1 MKKLVVGILAHV
13 DSGKTTLSEAML
25 YTAGKIRKLGR
36 VDHKDAYLDT
46 DAQERERG
54 ITIFSKQAVFT
65 YDGMEITLLDTP
77 GHVDFSAEMERTL
90 QVLDYAILVING
102 VDGVQS
108 HTDTLWKLL
117 KRYEIPTFIFV
128 NKMDMDGADKDAVF
142 QNIRKKLDGDC
153 VDFSS
158 GDRDEQIAMAD
169 ERLLDTYLDS
179 GMVEVEDI
187 IEAILDR
194 KIFPCFWGSALKLSG
209 VQELLDAMNTYM
221 VMPAY
226 NAEFGGRIFKIS
238 RDAKGERLT
247 YMKVTGGSLKCREQ
261 IEGTE
266 GKVNQIRI
274 YSGARYET
282 VEEASAGTVCA
293 VTGLGETS
301 AGQGVGC
308 EQENVFA
315 GLEPVLSY
323 KVSYPE
329 DKDAVVVLRDIR
341 QLEEEEPE
349 LHVEFAQE
357 TGEIFVKV
365 MGQVQLQVLTQI
377 VKDRFGYLISFG
389 MGRIIYKET
398 LAEPVMGVGHFEP
411 LRHYAEVH
419 LLMEPLEPGSGMQ
432 FDTICSEDV
441 LDKNWQRLILTHL
454 EEKEYR
460 GVLTGAPITDMK
472 ITVTAGRAHQK
483 HTEGGDFRQAT
494 YRAVRQGLMMGECRL
509 LEPVYAFRLEIPTEM
524 TGRAMNDITRM
535 HGRFAQP
542 EIEGEMSILTGTAP
556 VATMQ
561 EYQQDVTAYTRGQG
575 KLSCTLQGYEPCHNE
590 DEVLAAST
598 YDPELDL
605 ANPASS
611 VFCAHGAGYIVDWY
625 DVYDMMHVK
634 EDPGF
639 ALAGMEDVLR
649 NITSEPTE
657 ADEDNR
663 KRMARERQDAGV
675 PVYDEKELEDIFVRT
690 YGSNSRENAAYNKAG
705 FNRYNKGVSEA
716 DWYVKKAAGHGK
728 SKTAGAQTLSAG
740 SKTADTGIARPGAYR
755 KQKGEKEYLLV
766 DGYNVIFAWDDLKAL
781 AAVNIDSARDKLI
794 DIMSNYQGYVGC
806 ELILVFD
813 AYKVKQ
819 NPGSITKHGN
829 IHVVYTK
836 EAETADMY
844 IEKTTHE
851 LGRKYKVTVASS
863 DGLEQLIIMGQGA
876 LRMSS
881 RGLREEVE
889 RVNQILRKSKDSS
902 ITNILKLIGFFLV
915 ALFLRHN
922 RKYRIHVKP
931 PALA

>member
-509 LEPVYAFRLEIPTEM
+509 LELVYAFRLEIPTEM

-598 YDPELDL
+598 YDPELDM

-663 KRMARERQDAGV
+663 KRMARERQDAGA

-705 FNRYNKGVSEA
+705 FNRHNKSVSEA
-716 DWYVKKAAGHGK
+716 DWYVKKAAEHGK
-728 SKTAGAQTLSAG
+728 SKTAGAQTPSVG

-766 DGYNVIFAWDDLKAL
+766 DGYNVIFAWDDLKVL

-794 DIMSNYQGYVGC
+794 DVMSNYQGYVGC

-889 RVNQILRKSKDSS
+889 RVNQILRNDY
-902 ITNILKLIGFFLV
+902 LK
-915 ALFLRHN
+915 
-922 RKYRIHVKP
+922 
-931 PALA
+931 

>member
-128 NKMDMDGADKDAVF
+128 NKMDMEGTDKDAVF

-308 EQENVFA
+308 EQENVFV

-377 VKDRFGYLISFG
+377 IKDRFGYLISFG

-598 YDPELDL
+598 YDPELDM

-663 KRMARERQDAGV
+663 KRMARERQDAGA

-705 FNRYNKGVSEA
+705 FNRHNKSVSEA
-716 DWYVKKAAGHGK
+716 DWYVKKAAEHGK
-728 SKTAGAQTLSAG
+728 SKTAGAQTPSVG

-794 DIMSNYQGYVGC
+794 DVMSNYQGYVGC

-889 RVNQILRKSKDSS
+889 RVNQILRNDY
-902 ITNILKLIGFFLV
+902 LK
-915 ALFLRHN
+915 
-922 RKYRIHVKP
+922 
-931 PALA
+931 

>member
-102 VDGVQS
+102 MDGVQS

-128 NKMDMDGADKDAVF
+128 NKMDMEGTDKDAVF

-639 ALAGMEDVLR
+639 ALAGIEDVLR

-663 KRMARERQDAGV
+663 KRMARGRQDAGV

-716 DWYVKKAAGHGK
+716 DWYVKKAAEHGK
-728 SKTAGAQTLSAG
+728 SKTAGAQTPSVG

-794 DIMSNYQGYVGC
+794 DVMSNYQGYVGC

-889 RVNQILRKSKDSS
+889 RVNQILRNDY
-902 ITNILKLIGFFLV
+902 LK
-915 ALFLRHN
+915 
-922 RKYRIHVKP
+922 
-931 PALA
+931 

>member
-90 QVLDYAILVING
+90 QVLDFAILVING
-102 VDGVQS
+102 MDGVQS

-128 NKMDMDGADKDAVF
+128 NKMDMEGTDKDAVF

-169 ERLLDTYLDS
+169 ERLLDTYLDR

-329 DKDAVVVLRDIR
+329 DKEAVVVLRDIR

-377 VKDRFGYLISFG
+377 IKDRFGYLISFG

-398 LAEPVMGVGHFEP
+398 LVEPVMGVGHFEP
-411 LRHYAEVH
+411 LRHYAEVR

-598 YDPELDL
+598 YDPELDM

-663 KRMARERQDAGV
+663 KRMARERQDAGD

-705 FNRYNKGVSEA
+705 FNRHNKSVSEA
-716 DWYVKKAAGHGK
+716 DWYVKKAAEHGK
-728 SKTAGAQTLSAG
+728 SKTAGAQTPSVG

-889 RVNQILRKSKDSS
+889 RVNQILRNDY
-902 ITNILKLIGFFLV
+902 LK
-915 ALFLRHN
+915 
-922 RKYRIHVKP
+922 
-931 PALA
+931 

>member
-247 YMKVTGGSLKCREQ
+247 YMKVIGGSLKCREQ

-575 KLSCTLQGYEPCHNE
+575 KLSCTLQEYEPCHNE

-598 YDPELDL
+598 YDPELDM

-663 KRMARERQDAGV
+663 KRMARERQDAGA

-705 FNRYNKGVSEA
+705 FNRHNKSVSEA
-716 DWYVKKAAGHGK
+716 DWYVKKAAEHGK
-728 SKTAGAQTLSAG
+728 SKTAGAQTPSVG

-794 DIMSNYQGYVGC
+794 DVMSNYQGYVGC

-889 RVNQILRKSKDSS
+889 RVNQILRNDY
-902 ITNILKLIGFFLV
+902 LK
-915 ALFLRHN
+915 
-922 RKYRIHVKP
+922 
-931 PALA
+931 

>member
-102 VDGVQS
+102 MDGVQS

-128 NKMDMDGADKDAVF
+128 NKMDMEGTDKDAVSP
-142 QNIRKKLDGDC
+142 NIRKKLDGDC

-377 VKDRFGYLISFG
+377 IKDRFGYLISFG

-398 LAEPVMGVGHFEP
+398 LAGPVMGVGHFEP

-472 ITVTAGRAHQK
+472 ITGTAGRAHQK

-598 YDPELDL
+598 YDPEFDM

-728 SKTAGAQTLSAG
+728 SKTVGAQTLSAG

-889 RVNQILRKSKDSS
+889 RVNQILRNDY
-902 ITNILKLIGFFLV
+902 LK
-915 ALFLRHN
+915 
-922 RKYRIHVKP
+922 
-931 PALA
+931 

>member
-102 VDGVQS
+102 MDGVQS

-128 NKMDMDGADKDAVF
+128 NKMDMEGTDKDAVF

-377 VKDRFGYLISFG
+377 VKDRFGYLILFG

-509 LEPVYAFRLEIPTEM
+509 LEPVYAFRLETPTEM

-889 RVNQILRKSKDSS
+889 RVNQILRNDY
-902 ITNILKLIGFFLV
+902 LK
-915 ALFLRHN
+915 
-922 RKYRIHVKP
+922 
-931 PALA
+931 

>member
-102 VDGVQS
+102 MDGVQS

-179 GMVEVEDI
+179 GMVETEDI

-209 VQELLDAMNTYM
+209 VQELLDAMNAYM

-226 NAEFGGRIFKIS
+226 NTEFGGRVFKIS

-247 YMKVTGGSLKCREQ
+247 YMKVTGGNLKCREQ
-261 IEGTE
+261 IEGTD

-282 VEEASAGTVCA
+282 VEEAPAGTVCA

-357 TGEIFVKV
+357 TREIFVKV

-377 VKDRFGYLISFG
+377 IKDRFGYLISFG

-598 YDPELDL
+598 YDPELDM

-663 KRMARERQDAGV
+663 KRMARERQGAGA
-675 PVYDEKELEDIFVRT
+675 PVYDEKELEDIFIRT

-705 FNRYNKGVSEA
+705 FNRYNKSVSEA
-716 DWYVKKAAGHGK
+716 DWYVKKAAEHGK
-728 SKTAGAQTLSAG
+728 SKTTGAQTPAVGL
-740 SKTADTGIARPGAYR
+740 KTADTGIARPGAYR

-889 RVNQILRKSKDSS
+889 RVNRILRDDY
-902 ITNILKLIGFFLV
+902 LK
-915 ALFLRHN
+915 
-922 RKYRIHVKP
+922 
-931 PALA
+931 

>member
-46 DAQERERG
+46 DVQERERG

-102 VDGVQS
+102 MDGVQS

-128 NKMDMDGADKDAVF
+128 NKMDMEGTDKDAVF

-209 VQELLDAMNTYM
+209 VQDLLDAMNTYM

-282 VEEASAGTVCA
+282 VEEVAAGTVCA
-293 VTGLGETS
+293 VTGLSGTS

-308 EQENVFA
+308 EQGNVFA

-357 TGEIFVKV
+357 TREIFVKV

-575 KLSCTLQGYEPCHNE
+575 KLFCTLQGYEPCHNE
-590 DEVLAAST
+590 DEVLEAST
-598 YDPELDL
+598 YDPELDM

-663 KRMARERQDAGV
+663 KRMARERQGAGV

-705 FNRYNKGVSEA
+705 FNRYNKSVSEA

-728 SKTAGAQTLSAG
+728 NKPAGAQTPAVG

-794 DIMSNYQGYVGC
+794 DVMSNYQGYVGC

-889 RVNQILRKSKDSS
+889 RVNRILRNDY
-902 ITNILKLIGFFLV
+902 LK
-915 ALFLRHN
+915 
-922 RKYRIHVKP
+922 
-931 PALA
+931 

>member
-102 VDGVQS
+102 MDGVQS

-128 NKMDMDGADKDAVF
+128 NKMDMEGTDKDAVF

-308 EQENVFA
+308 EQENVFV

-377 VKDRFGYLISFG
+377 IKDRFGYLISFG

-454 EEKEYR
+454 EEKEYW

-598 YDPELDL
+598 YDPELDM

-663 KRMARERQDAGV
+663 KRMARERQDAGA

-705 FNRYNKGVSEA
+705 FNRHNKSVSEA
-716 DWYVKKAAGHGK
+716 DWYVKKAAEHGK
-728 SKTAGAQTLSAG
+728 SKTAGAQTPSVG

-794 DIMSNYQGYVGC
+794 DVMSNYQGYVGC

-889 RVNQILRKSKDSS
+889 RVNQILRNDY
-902 ITNILKLIGFFLV
+902 LK
-915 ALFLRHN
+915 
-922 RKYRIHVKP
+922 
-931 PALA
+931 

>member
-102 VDGVQS
+102 MDGVQS

-128 NKMDMDGADKDAVF
+128 NKMDMEGTDKDAVF
-142 QNIRKKLDGDC
+142 PNIRKKLDGDC

-323 KVSYPE
+323 KVSYPG

-377 VKDRFGYLISFG
+377 IKDRFGYLISFG

-598 YDPELDL
+598 YDPELDM

-663 KRMARERQDAGV
+663 KRMARERQDAGA

-705 FNRYNKGVSEA
+705 FNRHNKSVSEA
-716 DWYVKKAAGHGK
+716 DWYVKKAAEHGK
-728 SKTAGAQTLSAG
+728 SKTTGAQTLSAG
-740 SKTADTGIARPGAYR
+740 SKTADTGLGHTGSKRAR
-755 KQKGEKEYLLV
+755 K
-766 DGYNVIFAWDDLKAL
+766 
-781 AAVNIDSARDKLI
+781 NI
-794 DIMSNYQGYVGC
+794 C
-806 ELILVFD
+806 
-813 AYKVKQ
+813 
-819 NPGSITKHGN
+819 
-829 IHVVYTK
+829 
-836 EAETADMY
+836 
-844 IEKTTHE
+844 
-851 LGRKYKVTVASS
+851 
-863 DGLEQLIIMGQGA
+863 
-876 LRMSS
+876 
-881 RGLREEVE
+881 
-889 RVNQILRKSKDSS
+889 
-902 ITNILKLIGFFLV
+902 
-915 ALFLRHN
+915 
-922 RKYRIHVKP
+922 
-931 PALA
+931 

>member
-102 VDGVQS
+102 MDGVQS

-128 NKMDMDGADKDAVF
+128 NKMDMEGTDKDAVF

-179 GMVEVEDI
+179 GMVETEDI

-377 VKDRFGYLISFG
+377 IKDRFGYLISFG

-398 LAEPVMGVGHFEP
+398 LVEPVMGVGHFEP

-419 LLMEPLEPGSGMQ
+419 LLMEPLELGSGMQ

-598 YDPELDL
+598 YDPELDM

-663 KRMARERQDAGV
+663 KRMARERQDAGA

-705 FNRYNKGVSEA
+705 FNRHNKSVSEA
-716 DWYVKKAAGHGK
+716 DWYVKKAAEHGK
-728 SKTAGAQTLSAG
+728 SKTTGAQTLSAG

-889 RVNQILRKSKDSS
+889 RVNQILRNDY
-902 ITNILKLIGFFLV
+902 LK
-915 ALFLRHN
+915 
-922 RKYRIHVKP
+922 
-931 PALA
+931 

>member
-542 EIEGEMSILTGTAP
+542 EVEGEMSILTGTAP

-639 ALAGMEDVLR
+639 ALAGIEDVLR

-705 FNRYNKGVSEA
+705 FNRHNKSVSEA
-716 DWYVKKAAGHGK
+716 DWYVKKAAEHGK
-728 SKTAGAQTLSAG
+728 SKTTGAQTPSVG

-794 DIMSNYQGYVGC
+794 DVMSNYQGYVGC

-889 RVNQILRKSKDSS
+889 RVNQILRNDY
-902 ITNILKLIGFFLV
+902 LK
-915 ALFLRHN
+915 
-922 RKYRIHVKP
+922 
-931 PALA
+931 

>member
-102 VDGVQS
+102 MDGVQS

-274 YSGARYET
+274 YSGARYEP

-598 YDPELDL
+598 YDPELDM

-663 KRMARERQDAGV
+663 KRMARERQDAGA

-705 FNRYNKGVSEA
+705 FNRHNKSVSEA
-716 DWYVKKAAGHGK
+716 DWYVKKAAEHGK
-728 SKTAGAQTLSAG
+728 SKTTGAQTLSAG

-889 RVNQILRKSKDSS
+889 RVNQILRNDY
-902 ITNILKLIGFFLV
+902 LK
-915 ALFLRHN
+915 
-922 RKYRIHVKP
+922 
-931 PALA
+931 

>member
-65 YDGMEITLLDTP
+65 YDDMEITLLDTP

-102 VDGVQS
+102 MDGVQS

-179 GMVEVEDI
+179 GMVETEDI

-209 VQELLDAMNTYM
+209 VQELLDAMNAYM

-226 NAEFGGRIFKIS
+226 NTEFGGRVFKIS

-247 YMKVTGGSLKCREQ
+247 YMKVTGGNLKCREQ
-261 IEGTE
+261 IEGTD

-282 VEEASAGTVCA
+282 VEEAPAGTVCA

-357 TGEIFVKV
+357 TREIFVKV

-377 VKDRFGYLISFG
+377 IKDRFGYLISFG

-598 YDPELDL
+598 YDPELDM

-663 KRMARERQDAGV
+663 KRMARERQGAGA

-705 FNRYNKGVSEA
+705 FNRYNKSVSEA
-716 DWYVKKAAGHGK
+716 DWYVKKAAEHGK
-728 SKTAGAQTLSAG
+728 SKTTGAQTPAVGL
-740 SKTADTGIARPGAYR
+740 KTADTGIARPGAYR

-889 RVNQILRKSKDSS
+889 RVNRILRDDY
-902 ITNILKLIGFFLV
+902 LK
-915 ALFLRHN
+915 
-922 RKYRIHVKP
+922 
-931 PALA
+931 

>member
-1 MKKLVVGILAHV
+1 MMDRNRVNTDMKKLVVGILAHV

-102 VDGVQS
+102 MDGVQS

-128 NKMDMDGADKDAVF
+128 NKMDMEGTDKDAVF

-187 IEAILDR
+187 TEAILDR

-282 VEEASAGTVCA
+282 VEEASAGTICA

-377 VKDRFGYLISFG
+377 IKDRFGYLISFG

-494 YRAVRQGLMMGECRL
+494 YRAVRQGLMMG
-509 LEPVYAFRLEIPTEM
+509 
-524 TGRAMNDITRM
+524 
-535 HGRFAQP
+535 
-542 EIEGEMSILTGTAP
+542 
-556 VATMQ
+556 
-561 EYQQDVTAYTRGQG
+561 
-575 KLSCTLQGYEPCHNE
+575 
-590 DEVLAAST
+590 
-598 YDPELDL
+598 
-605 ANPASS
+605 
-611 VFCAHGAGYIVDWY
+611 
-625 DVYDMMHVK
+625 
-634 EDPGF
+634 
-639 ALAGMEDVLR
+639 
-649 NITSEPTE
+649 
-657 ADEDNR
+657 
-663 KRMARERQDAGV
+663 
-675 PVYDEKELEDIFVRT
+675 
-690 YGSNSRENAAYNKAG
+690 
-705 FNRYNKGVSEA
+705 
-716 DWYVKKAAGHGK
+716 
-728 SKTAGAQTLSAG
+728 
-740 SKTADTGIARPGAYR
+740 
-755 KQKGEKEYLLV
+755 
-766 DGYNVIFAWDDLKAL
+766 
-781 AAVNIDSARDKLI
+781 
-794 DIMSNYQGYVGC
+794 
-806 ELILVFD
+806 
-813 AYKVKQ
+813 
-819 NPGSITKHGN
+819 
-829 IHVVYTK
+829 
-836 EAETADMY
+836 
-844 IEKTTHE
+844 
-851 LGRKYKVTVASS
+851 
-863 DGLEQLIIMGQGA
+863 
-876 LRMSS
+876 
-881 RGLREEVE
+881 
-889 RVNQILRKSKDSS
+889 
-902 ITNILKLIGFFLV
+902 
-915 ALFLRHN
+915 
-922 RKYRIHVKP
+922 
-931 PALA
+931 

>member
-102 VDGVQS
+102 MDGVQS

-889 RVNQILRKSKDSS
+889 RVNQILRNDY
-902 ITNILKLIGFFLV
+902 LK
-915 ALFLRHN
+915 
-922 RKYRIHVKP
+922 
-931 PALA
+931 

>member
-13 DSGKTTLSEAML
+13 DSGKTTLSESML

-54 ITIFSKQAVFT
+54 ITIFSKQAIFT

-102 VDGVQS
+102 MDGVQS

-128 NKMDMDGADKDAVF
+128 NKMDMEGTDKDAVF

-377 VKDRFGYLISFG
+377 IKDRFGYLISFG

-598 YDPELDL
+598 YDPELDM

-649 NITSEPTE
+649 NITSEPTG

-663 KRMARERQDAGV
+663 KRMARERQDAGA

-705 FNRYNKGVSEA
+705 FNRHNKSVSEA
-716 DWYVKKAAGHGK
+716 DWYVKKAAEHGK
-728 SKTAGAQTLSAG
+728 SKTAGAQTPSVG

-794 DIMSNYQGYVGC
+794 DVMSNYQGYVGC

-889 RVNQILRKSKDSS
+889 RVNQILRNDY
-902 ITNILKLIGFFLV
+902 LK
-915 ALFLRHN
+915 
-922 RKYRIHVKP
+922 
-931 PALA
+931 

>member
-509 LEPVYAFRLEIPTEM
+509 LEPVYVFRLEIPTEM

-889 RVNQILRKSKDSS
+889 RVNQILRNDY
-902 ITNILKLIGFFLV
+902 LK
-915 ALFLRHN
+915 
-922 RKYRIHVKP
+922 
-931 PALA
+931 

>member
-90 QVLDYAILVING
+90 QVLDFAILVING
-102 VDGVQS
+102 MDGVQS

-128 NKMDMDGADKDAVF
+128 NKMDMEGTDKDAVF

-169 ERLLDTYLDS
+169 ERLLDTYLDR

-377 VKDRFGYLISFG
+377 IKDRFGYLISFG

-398 LAEPVMGVGHFEP
+398 LVEPVMGVGHFEP

-598 YDPELDL
+598 YDPELDM

-663 KRMARERQDAGV
+663 KRMARERQDAGD

-705 FNRYNKGVSEA
+705 FNRHNKSVSEA
-716 DWYVKKAAGHGK
+716 DWYVKKAAEHGK
-728 SKTAGAQTLSAG
+728 SKTAGAQTPSVG

-889 RVNQILRKSKDSS
+889 RVNQILRNDY
-902 ITNILKLIGFFLV
+902 LK
-915 ALFLRHN
+915 
-922 RKYRIHVKP
+922 
-931 PALA
+931 

>member
-102 VDGVQS
+102 MDGVQS

-128 NKMDMDGADKDAVF
+128 NKMDMEGTDKDAVF

-179 GMVEVEDI
+179 GMVETEDI

-282 VEEASAGTVCA
+282 VEEASAGTICA

-377 VKDRFGYLISFG
+377 IKDRFGYLISFG

-598 YDPELDL
+598 YDPEFDM

-690 YGSNSRENAAYNKAG
+690 YGSNSRGNAAYNKAG

-728 SKTAGAQTLSAG
+728 SKTVGAQTLSAG

-889 RVNQILRKSKDSS
+889 RVNQILRNDY
-902 ITNILKLIGFFLV
+902 LK
-915 ALFLRHN
+915 
-922 RKYRIHVKP
+922 
-931 PALA
+931 

>member
-1 MKKLVVGILAHV
+1 MMDRNRINTDMKKLVVGILAHV

-102 VDGVQS
+102 MDGVQS

-128 NKMDMDGADKDAVF
+128 NKMDMEGTDKDAVF

-187 IEAILDR
+187 TEAILDR

-282 VEEASAGTVCA
+282 VEEASAGTICA

-377 VKDRFGYLISFG
+377 IKDRFGYLISFG

-598 YDPELDL
+598 YDPELDM

-663 KRMARERQDAGV
+663 KRMAREQQDAGA

-705 FNRYNKGVSEA
+705 FNRHNKSVSEA
-716 DWYVKKAAGHGK
+716 DWYVKKAAEHGK
-728 SKTAGAQTLSAG
+728 SKTAGAQTPSVG

-794 DIMSNYQGYVGC
+794 DVMSNYQGYVGC

-889 RVNQILRKSKDSS
+889 RVNQILRNDY
-902 ITNILKLIGFFLV
+902 LK
-915 ALFLRHN
+915 
-922 RKYRIHVKP
+922 
-931 PALA
+931 

>member
-102 VDGVQS
+102 MDGVQS

-128 NKMDMDGADKDAVF
+128 NKMDMEGTDKDAVF

-187 IEAILDR
+187 TEAILDR

-282 VEEASAGTVCA
+282 VEEASAGTICA

-377 VKDRFGYLISFG
+377 IKDRFGYLISFG

-419 LLMEPLEPGSGMQ
+419 LLMEPLGPGSGMQ

-598 YDPELDL
+598 YDPELDM

-663 KRMARERQDAGV
+663 KRMAREQQDAGA

-705 FNRYNKGVSEA
+705 FNRHNKSVSEA
-716 DWYVKKAAGHGK
+716 DWYVKKAAEHGK
-728 SKTAGAQTLSAG
+728 SKTAGAQTPSVG

-794 DIMSNYQGYVGC
+794 DVMSNYQGYVGC

-889 RVNQILRKSKDSS
+889 RVNQILRNDY
-902 ITNILKLIGFFLV
+902 LK
-915 ALFLRHN
+915 
-922 RKYRIHVKP
+922 
-931 PALA
+931 

>member
-1 MKKLVVGILAHV
+1 MMDRNRVNTDMKKLVVGILAHV

-494 YRAVRQGLMMGECRL
+494 YRAVRQGFMMGECRL

-889 RVNQILRKSKDSS
+889 RVNQILRNDY
-902 ITNILKLIGFFLV
+902 LK
-915 ALFLRHN
+915 
-922 RKYRIHVKP
+922 
-931 PALA
+931 

>member
-65 YDGMEITLLDTP
+65 YGGMEITLLDTP

-102 VDGVQS
+102 MDGVQS

-128 NKMDMDGADKDAVF
+128 NKMDMEGTDKDAVF

-247 YMKVTGGSLKCREQ
+247 YMKLTGGSLKCREQ

-377 VKDRFGYLISFG
+377 IKDRFGYLISFG

-598 YDPELDL
+598 YDPELDM

-663 KRMARERQDAGV
+663 KRMAREQQDAGA

-705 FNRYNKGVSEA
+705 FNRHNKSVSEA
-716 DWYVKKAAGHGK
+716 DWYVKKAAEHGK
-728 SKTAGAQTLSAG
+728 SKTAGAQTPSVG

-794 DIMSNYQGYVGC
+794 DVMSNYQGYVGC

-889 RVNQILRKSKDSS
+889 RVNQILRNDY
-902 ITNILKLIGFFLV
+902 LK
-915 ALFLRHN
+915 
-922 RKYRIHVKP
+922 
-931 PALA
+931 

>member
-472 ITVTAGRAHQK
+472 ITVTTGRAHQK

-889 RVNQILRKSKDSS
+889 RVNQILRNDY
-902 ITNILKLIGFFLV
+902 LK
-915 ALFLRHN
+915 
-922 RKYRIHVKP
+922 
-931 PALA
+931 

>member
-102 VDGVQS
+102 MDGVQS

-128 NKMDMDGADKDAVF
+128 NKMDMEGTDKDAVF
-142 QNIRKKLDGDC
+142 PNIRKKLDGDC

-323 KVSYPE
+323 KVSYPG

-377 VKDRFGYLISFG
+377 IKDRFGYLISFG

-598 YDPELDL
+598 YDPELDM

-716 DWYVKKAAGHGK
+716 DWYVKKAAEHGK
-728 SKTAGAQTLSAG
+728 SKTTGAQTPSVG

-794 DIMSNYQGYVGC
+794 DVMSNYQGYVGC

-889 RVNQILRKSKDSS
+889 RVNQILRNDY
-902 ITNILKLIGFFLV
+902 LK
-915 ALFLRHN
+915 
-922 RKYRIHVKP
+922 
-931 PALA
+931 

>member
-46 DAQERERG
+46 DVQERERG

-102 VDGVQS
+102 MDGVQS

-128 NKMDMDGADKDAVF
+128 NKMDMDGADKDAIF

-153 VDFSS
+153 VDFLSE
-158 GDRDEQIAMAD
+158 DRDEQIAMAD
-169 ERLLDTYLDS
+169 ERLLDTYLDT
-179 GMVEVEDI
+179 GMVETEDI

-261 IEGTE
+261 IDGTE

-282 VEEASAGTVCA
+282 VEEAPAGMVCA

-308 EQENVFA
+308 EQENMFA

-357 TGEIFVKV
+357 TREIFVKV

-377 VKDRFGYLISFG
+377 IKDRFGYLISFG

-419 LLMEPLEPGSGMQ
+419 LLMEPMEPGSGMQ

-598 YDPELDL
+598 YDPELDM
-605 ANPASS
+605 ANPVSS

-663 KRMARERQDAGV
+663 KRMARERQGAGA

-705 FNRYNKGVSEA
+705 FNRYNKSVSEA

-728 SKTAGAQTLSAG
+728 SKTAGAQTPAVG

-794 DIMSNYQGYVGC
+794 DVMSNYQGYVGC

-889 RVNQILRKSKDSS
+889 RVNRILRNDY
-902 ITNILKLIGFFLV
+902 LK
-915 ALFLRHN
+915 
-922 RKYRIHVKP
+922 
-931 PALA
+931 

>member
-46 DAQERERG
+46 DVQERERG

-65 YDGMEITLLDTP
+65 YGGMEITLLDTP

-102 VDGVQS
+102 MDGVQS

-128 NKMDMDGADKDAVF
+128 NKMDMEGPDKDTVF

-266 GKVNQIRI
+266 EKVNQIRI

-282 VEEASAGTVCA
+282 VEEASAGTICA

-377 VKDRFGYLISFG
+377 IKDRFGYLISFG

-419 LLMEPLEPGSGMQ
+419 LLMEPLEPESGMQ

-598 YDPELDL
+598 YDPELDM

-663 KRMARERQDAGV
+663 KRMARERQDAGA

-705 FNRYNKGVSEA
+705 FNRHNKSVSEA
-716 DWYVKKAAGHGK
+716 DWYVKKAAEHGK
-728 SKTAGAQTLSAG
+728 SKTAGAQTPSVG

-794 DIMSNYQGYVGC
+794 DVMSNYQGYVGC

-889 RVNQILRKSKDSS
+889 RVNQILRNDY
-902 ITNILKLIGFFLV
+902 LK
-915 ALFLRHN
+915 
-922 RKYRIHVKP
+922 
-931 PALA
+931 

>member
-377 VKDRFGYLISFG
+377 IKDRFGYLISFG

-398 LAEPVMGVGHFEP
+398 LVEPVMGVGHFEP

-598 YDPELDL
+598 YDPELDM

-663 KRMARERQDAGV
+663 KRMARERQDAGD

-705 FNRYNKGVSEA
+705 FNRHNKSVSEA
-716 DWYVKKAAGHGK
+716 DWYVKKAAEHGK
-728 SKTAGAQTLSAG
+728 SKTAGAQTPSVG

-889 RVNQILRKSKDSS
+889 RVNQILRNDY
-902 ITNILKLIGFFLV
+902 LK
-915 ALFLRHN
+915 
-922 RKYRIHVKP
+922 
-931 PALA
+931 

>member
-1 MKKLVVGILAHV
+1 MMDRNRVNTDMKKLVVGILAHV

-102 VDGVQS
+102 MDGVQS

-128 NKMDMDGADKDAVF
+128 NKMDMEGTDKDAVF

-377 VKDRFGYLISFG
+377 IKDRFGYLISFG

-419 LLMEPLEPGSGMQ
+419 LLMEPMEPGSGMQ

-598 YDPELDL
+598 YDPELDM

-649 NITSEPTE
+649 NITSEPTG

-663 KRMARERQDAGV
+663 KRMARERQDAGA

-705 FNRYNKGVSEA
+705 FNRHNKSVSEA
-716 DWYVKKAAGHGK
+716 DWYVKKAAEHGK
-728 SKTAGAQTLSAG
+728 SKTAGAQTPSVG

-794 DIMSNYQGYVGC
+794 DVMSNYQGYVGC

-889 RVNQILRKSKDSS
+889 RVNQILRNDY
-902 ITNILKLIGFFLV
+902 LK
-915 ALFLRHN
+915 
-922 RKYRIHVKP
+922 
-931 PALA
+931 

>member
-102 VDGVQS
+102 MDGVQS

-128 NKMDMDGADKDAVF
+128 NKMDMEGTDKDAVF

-187 IEAILDR
+187 TEAILDR

-282 VEEASAGTVCA
+282 VEEAFAGTVCA

-323 KVSYPE
+323 KVSYPG

-377 VKDRFGYLISFG
+377 IKDRFGYLISFG

-598 YDPELDL
+598 YDPELDM

-663 KRMARERQDAGV
+663 KRMARERQDAGA

-705 FNRYNKGVSEA
+705 FNRHNKSVSEA
-716 DWYVKKAAGHGK
+716 DWYVKKAAEHGK
-728 SKTAGAQTLSAG
+728 SKTVGAQTPSVG

-794 DIMSNYQGYVGC
+794 DVMSNYQGYVGC

-813 AYKVKQ
+813 AYRVKQ

-889 RVNQILRKSKDSS
+889 RVNQILRNDY
-902 ITNILKLIGFFLV
+902 LK
-915 ALFLRHN
+915 
-922 RKYRIHVKP
+922 
-931 PALA
+931 

>member
-65 YDGMEITLLDTP
+65 YGGMEITLLDTP

-102 VDGVQS
+102 MDGVQS

-128 NKMDMDGADKDAVF
+128 NKMDMEGTDKDTVF

-377 VKDRFGYLISFG
+377 IKDRFGYLISFG

-598 YDPELDL
+598 YDPELDM

-663 KRMARERQDAGV
+663 KRMARERQDAGA

-705 FNRYNKGVSEA
+705 FNRHNKSVSEA
-716 DWYVKKAAGHGK
+716 DWYVKKAAEHGK
-728 SKTAGAQTLSAG
+728 SKTTGAQTLSAG

-889 RVNQILRKSKDSS
+889 RVNQILRNDY
-902 ITNILKLIGFFLV
+902 LK
-915 ALFLRHN
+915 
-922 RKYRIHVKP
+922 
-931 PALA
+931 

>member
-102 VDGVQS
+102 MDGVQS

-128 NKMDMDGADKDAVF
+128 NKMDMEGTDKDAVF

-323 KVSYPE
+323 KVSYPG

-377 VKDRFGYLISFG
+377 IKDRFGYLISFG

-598 YDPELDL
+598 YDPELDMV
-605 ANPASS
+605 NPASS

-663 KRMARERQDAGV
+663 KRMARERQDAGA

-705 FNRYNKGVSEA
+705 FNRHNKSVSEA
-716 DWYVKKAAGHGK
+716 DWYVKKAAEHGK
-728 SKTAGAQTLSAG
+728 SKTTGAQTLSAG

-889 RVNQILRKSKDSS
+889 RVNQILRNDY
-902 ITNILKLIGFFLV
+902 LK
-915 ALFLRHN
+915 
-922 RKYRIHVKP
+922 
-931 PALA
+931 

>member
-102 VDGVQS
+102 MDGVQS

-128 NKMDMDGADKDAVF
+128 NKMDMEGTDKDAVF
-142 QNIRKKLDGDC
+142 PNIRKKLDGDC

-323 KVSYPE
+323 KVSYPG

-377 VKDRFGYLISFG
+377 IKDRFGYLISFG

-625 DVYDMMHVK
+625 DVYDRMHVK

-663 KRMARERQDAGV
+663 KRMARERQVAGV

-889 RVNQILRKSKDSS
+889 RVNQILRNDY
-902 ITNILKLIGFFLV
+902 LK
-915 ALFLRHN
+915 
-922 RKYRIHVKP
+922 
-931 PALA
+931 

>member
-13 DSGKTTLSEAML
+13 DSGKTTLSESML

-54 ITIFSKQAVFT
+54 ITIFSKQAIFT

-102 VDGVQS
+102 MDGVQS

-128 NKMDMDGADKDAVF
+128 NKMDMEGTDKDAVF

-323 KVSYPE
+323 KVSYPG

-377 VKDRFGYLISFG
+377 IKDRFGYLISFG

-598 YDPELDL
+598 YDPELDME
-605 ANPASS
+605 NPASS

-663 KRMARERQDAGV
+663 KRMARERQDAGT

-705 FNRYNKGVSEA
+705 FNRHNKSVSEA
-716 DWYVKKAAGHGK
+716 DWYVKKAAEHGK
-728 SKTAGAQTLSAG
+728 SKTAGAQTPSVG

-794 DIMSNYQGYVGC
+794 DVMSNYQGYVGC

-889 RVNQILRKSKDSS
+889 RVNQILRNDY
-902 ITNILKLIGFFLV
+902 LK
-915 ALFLRHN
+915 
-922 RKYRIHVKP
+922 
-931 PALA
+931 

>member
-1 MKKLVVGILAHV
+1 MKKLVVGILARV

-102 VDGVQS
+102 MDGVQS

-128 NKMDMDGADKDAVF
+128 NKMDMEGTDKDAVF

-187 IEAILDR
+187 TEAILDR

-329 DKDAVVVLRDIR
+329 DKDAVIVLRDIR

-377 VKDRFGYLISFG
+377 IKDRFGYLISFG

-598 YDPELDL
+598 YDPELDM

-634 EDPGF
+634 EDLGF

-663 KRMARERQDAGV
+663 KRMARERQDAGA

-705 FNRYNKGVSEA
+705 FNRHNKSVSEA
-716 DWYVKKAAGHGK
+716 DWYVKKAAEHGK
-728 SKTAGAQTLSAG
+728 SKTVGAQTPSVG

-794 DIMSNYQGYVGC
+794 DVMSNYQGYVGC

-889 RVNQILRKSKDSS
+889 RVNQILRNDY
-902 ITNILKLIGFFLV
+902 LK
-915 ALFLRHN
+915 
-922 RKYRIHVKP
+922 
-931 PALA
+931 

>member
-102 VDGVQS
+102 MDGVQS

-128 NKMDMDGADKDAVF
+128 NKMDMEGTDKDAVF

-308 EQENVFA
+308 EQENVFV

-377 VKDRFGYLISFG
+377 IKDRFGYLISFG

-598 YDPELDL
+598 YDPELDM

-663 KRMARERQDAGV
+663 KRMARERQDAGA

-705 FNRYNKGVSEA
+705 FNRHNKSVSEA
-716 DWYVKKAAGHGK
+716 DWYVKKAAEHGK
-728 SKTAGAQTLSAG
+728 SKTAGAQTPSVG

-794 DIMSNYQGYVGC
+794 DVMSNYQGYVGC

-889 RVNQILRKSKDSS
+889 RVNQILRNDY
-902 ITNILKLIGFFLV
+902 LK
-915 ALFLRHN
+915 
-922 RKYRIHVKP
+922 
-931 PALA
+931 